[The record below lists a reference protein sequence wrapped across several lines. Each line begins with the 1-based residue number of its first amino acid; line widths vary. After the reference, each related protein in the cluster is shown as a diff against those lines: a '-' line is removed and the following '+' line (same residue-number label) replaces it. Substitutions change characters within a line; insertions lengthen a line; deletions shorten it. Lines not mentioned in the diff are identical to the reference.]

1 MIVDYLLICCDRYPF
16 SESEEGE
23 EISRGS
29 VEDLFN
35 LSVFTVLSEE
45 DNSVSVEELAELS
58 AVNFIEGHNNLISRP

>member
-1 MIVDYLLICCDRYPF
+1 MLIVDYLNLLL
-16 SESEEGE
+16 SLSSLSEEGE

-35 LSVFTVLSEE
+35 FSVFAVLSEE